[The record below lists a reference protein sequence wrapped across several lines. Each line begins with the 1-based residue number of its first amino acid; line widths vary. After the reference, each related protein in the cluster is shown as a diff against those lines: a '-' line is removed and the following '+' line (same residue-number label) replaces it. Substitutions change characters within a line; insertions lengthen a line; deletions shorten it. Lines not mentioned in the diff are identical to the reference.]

1 MVGKQ
6 GSQSCENESQS
17 CSVEESSSES
27 AFASDEGNDGAKES
41 SPAEQGHK
49 KHKHLSNSLKAADG
63 AGFHDFIMPE
73 CFDTP
78 RLTDVLDE
86 AVLGAFRPKPTEVKF
101 GNHRTYTDLNI
112 LTPAKRK
119 RKIYTQRQ
127 LEYHDRV
134 TEFNDAINAMTIL
147 I

>member
-1 MVGKQ
+1 L
-6 GSQSCENESQS
+6 
-17 CSVEESSSES
+17 
-27 AFASDEGNDGAKES
+27 
-41 SPAEQGHK
+41 
-49 KHKHLSNSLKAADG
+49 HLSKAADG
-63 AGFHDFIMPE
+63 ARR
-73 CFDTP
+73 P

-86 AVLGAFRPKPTEVKF
+86 AVLGAVRPKPIDVKF
-101 GNHRTYTDLNI
+101 GNQRAFTDLNI